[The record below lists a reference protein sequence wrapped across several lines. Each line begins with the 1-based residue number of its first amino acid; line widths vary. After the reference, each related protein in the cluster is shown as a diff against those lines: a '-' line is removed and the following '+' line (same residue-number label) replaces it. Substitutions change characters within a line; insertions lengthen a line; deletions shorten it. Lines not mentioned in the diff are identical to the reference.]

1 MLLSTVQGGQ
11 RYTYAEHDE
20 SQCWSRFVSKGE
32 TTSDGEIKENFF
44 KAEEYEGYKEG
55 VVSSLCRSLPKNSI
69 CALVLVLLLT
79 KMLR

>member
-1 MLLSTVQGGQ
+1 MA
-11 RYTYAEHDE
+11 RNWFTYAEHDE
-20 SQCWSRFVSKGE
+20 SQCWNRFVSKGE

-55 VVSSLCRSLPKNSI
+55 IVSFLCRSLPENSTS
-69 CALVLVLLLT
+69 ALVPVLLLT